1 MLIGPF
7 PVVGSNYRRKV
18 RKVRKGSSIAA
29 VTAMRLDV
37 IAERG
42 MCSIVASPTPPGPMR
57 GLRGS

>member
-7 PVVGSNYRRKV
+7 PVVGGNYRRKV
-18 RKVRKGSSIAA
+18 RKGSSTAA
-29 VTAMRLDV
+29 VTAMRPDV

-42 MCSIVASPTPPGPMR
+42 MCSIVASPTPPGLMR